1 MHLNHNIR
9 GKEAKR
15 DEDFVR
21 NLRRNIPTYIYS
33 ENIEEDAKKA
43 KESVETYARKRR
55 YILMN
60 NILKEKIEGKTIL
73 EKRFSGGIIT
83 AHNANDNAETI
94 FMNMLRGSRK
104 KTD

>member
-1 MHLNHNIR
+1 
-9 GKEAKR
+9 
-15 DEDFVR
+15 
-21 NLRRNIPTYIYS
+21 
-33 ENIEEDAKKA
+33 
-43 KESVETYARKRR
+43 
-55 YILMN
+55 MN
-60 NILKEKIEGKTIL
+60 NILEEKIKGETIL

>member
-1 MHLNHNIR
+1 M
-9 GKEAKR
+9 
-15 DEDFVR
+15 
-21 NLRRNIPTYIYS
+21 YS

-60 NILKEKIEGKTIL
+60 NILEERIKMKSIEEKM
-73 EKRFSGGIIT
+73 FSGCIIT

-94 FMNMLRGSRK
+94 FMNMVRGSRE
-104 KTD
+104 KTDLKELKAIQE

>member
-1 MHLNHNIR
+1 ML
-9 GKEAKR
+9 
-15 DEDFVR
+15 
-21 NLRRNIPTYIYS
+21 NIPTYIYS

-60 NILKEKIEGKTIL
+60 NILEERIKIRSIEEKM
-73 EKRFSGGIIT
+73 FSGCIIT

-94 FMNMLRGSRK
+94 FMNMVRGSRK
-104 KTD
+104 KTDLKELKAIQE

>member
-1 MHLNHNIR
+1 M
-9 GKEAKR
+9 
-15 DEDFVR
+15 
-21 NLRRNIPTYIYS
+21 YS

-60 NILKEKIEGKTIL
+60 NILEERIKIKSIEEKM
-73 EKRFSGGIIT
+73 FSGCIIT

-94 FMNMLRGSRK
+94 FMNMVRGSRK
-104 KTD
+104 KTDLKELKAIQE

>member
-1 MHLNHNIR
+1 M
-9 GKEAKR
+9 
-15 DEDFVR
+15 
-21 NLRRNIPTYIYS
+21 
-33 ENIEEDAKKA
+33 
-43 KESVETYARKRR
+43 
-55 YILMN
+55 LMN

-104 KTD
+104 KTDLKELKIIQE

>member
-1 MHLNHNIR
+1 M
-9 GKEAKR
+9 
-15 DEDFVR
+15 
-21 NLRRNIPTYIYS
+21 YS

-60 NILKEKIEGKTIL
+60 NILEERIKIKSIEEKM
-73 EKRFSGGIIT
+73 FSGCIIT

-104 KTD
+104 KTDLKGLKIIQE

>member
-1 MHLNHNIR
+1 M
-9 GKEAKR
+9 
-15 DEDFVR
+15 
-21 NLRRNIPTYIYS
+21 YS

-60 NILKEKIEGKTIL
+60 NILKEKIEEKNIK
-73 EKRFSGGIIT
+73 EKRFSGCIIT

-94 FMNMLRGSRK
+94 FMNMVRGSRE
-104 KTD
+104 KTELKELKAIQELKNLVIIWY

>member
-1 MHLNHNIR
+1 M
-9 GKEAKR
+9 
-15 DEDFVR
+15 
-21 NLRRNIPTYIYS
+21 
-33 ENIEEDAKKA
+33 
-43 KESVETYARKRR
+43 
-55 YILMN
+55 LMN
-60 NILKEKIEGKTIL
+60 NILKEKIEGKNIL

>member
-1 MHLNHNIR
+1 M
-9 GKEAKR
+9 
-15 DEDFVR
+15 
-21 NLRRNIPTYIYS
+21 YS

-60 NILKEKIEGKTIL
+60 NILKERIKIKSIE
-73 EKRFSGGIIT
+73 EKMFSGCIIT

-94 FMNMLRGSRK
+94 FMNMVRGSRE
-104 KTD
+104 KTDLKELKAIQE